1 MRFFHPWK
9 AEAAED
15 PSVMKKITFRTQ
27 PKPSVVNK
35 IQGLNT
41 HISTRYFL
49 NHSTQQ
55 NLLELGV
62 SEDNL
67 QATPEKVITE
77 KRALF

>member
-15 PSVMKKITFRTQ
+15 PSVMKKVSFRTQ

-41 HISTRYFL
+41 HISTSL
-49 NHSTQQ
+49 NHNTQQ

-67 QATPEKVITE
+67 QANPEKVITE